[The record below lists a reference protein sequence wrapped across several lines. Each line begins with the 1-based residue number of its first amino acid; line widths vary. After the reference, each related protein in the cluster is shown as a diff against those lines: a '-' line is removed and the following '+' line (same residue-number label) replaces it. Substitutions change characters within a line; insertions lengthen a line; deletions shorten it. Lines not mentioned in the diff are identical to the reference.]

1 MATKA
6 YSIRKK
12 LRGFKMV
19 TSLTRTSIQGRSG
32 GAAWPIA
39 AYRLDQVGY
48 LHGLSLDKGAVAMES
63 EADPELIATVLTGHR
78 AKPRTRRVLLVIAI
92 VPILIVFGVIP
103 LGRSSVVSH
112 RKQVAQTVPCS
123 AEQLTKWLEGGNT
136 SDPKVKLRGA
146 TILGGVTAG
155 VIECGQSRYRYTLGS
170 KEPKRVLNLVKL
182 DS

>member
-6 YSIRKK
+6 DSIRKK

-39 AYRLDQVGY
+39 ANRLDQVGY
-48 LHGLSLDKGAVAMES
+48 LHDLSWGKGAVAMQS

-78 AKPRTRRVLLVIAI
+78 AKPKTRRYLLVTAI
-92 VPILIVFGVIP
+92 VPLLIVFSVIP
-103 LGRSSVVSH
+103 LGKSPVVLH
-112 RKQVAQTVPCS
+112 PKQAAQTNLCS
-123 AEQLTKWLEGGNT
+123 AEQLTKWLEGDIT

-155 VIECGQSRYRYTLGS
+155 VIQCGQSRYSYTLGS
-170 KEPKRVLNLVKL
+170 KEPKRVLNFVKL